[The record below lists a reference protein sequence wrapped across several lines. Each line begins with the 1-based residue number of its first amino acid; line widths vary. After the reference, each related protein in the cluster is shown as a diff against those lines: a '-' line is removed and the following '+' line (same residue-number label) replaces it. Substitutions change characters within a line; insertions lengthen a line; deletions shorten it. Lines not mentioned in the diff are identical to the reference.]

1 MGFLDYTGN
10 TTGKASLLD
19 KIKVML
25 SEIYTTYVAE
35 IEAARDGETDLLAK
49 INVIKA
55 AISSAAGGTYS
66 LVSAADTTNGYLN
79 DKITSTGGTLTKTI
93 ASPGGNEKLNLEIT
107 RFGVTTTSSAVDI
120 TLTSA
125 STLTQQIT
133 MTAADKFVIMP
144 AATGLLESEEWN
156 FFNAGNLRFGIKDST
171 GVFVGSIDA
180 QSFGRLKLIDN
191 STAAGTWEA
200 IDGAD
205 LIMARL
211 KTVCNAMT
219 STWVTSCKMTSTT
232 VFAAWTGTDGDG
244 FCAILTWVPGTPAI
258 TVSSLLEFDTTNA
271 QQISCCRMTD
281 TVAIVSYMGAESDG
295 FIAAITYNGT
305 DTLTLTDTHEF
316 IDADTVSGTQVV
328 PIHADASTGK
338 IGLVYVKADTYLY
351 GQVLN
356 WTGTE
361 ITANTA
367 ETLINNDS
375 AVTYPSLDILSGA
388 VGAASMIVSLTTSA
402 SIVVQMIRW
411 DGTTIIPTPRI
422 TVLYP
427 AYRSSIVA
435 VNSSYALVCSAQTA
449 GGPAVPFDHTAI
461 IVYWSGTALSMKK
474 TISLGV
480 NAAHYQ
486 MFPRDAFLL
495 DSSTV
500 CLFAKVLGSNQAD
513 IFKIKVVG
521 NTTPANCVLKLDS
534 KIYLGFTGS
543 YHSFSGLDGAGAIA
557 VYSDAT
563 NSSYLSAERIDIA

>member
-35 IEAARDGETDLLAK
+35 IEAARDGESSLLAK
-49 INVIKA
+49 EQAQDA
-55 AISSAAGGTYS
+55 AILAATGGTS
-66 LVSAADTTNGYLN
+66 LLVSATDNLNGFAY
-79 DKITSTGGTLTKTI
+79 DKITSTYLDKTI
-93 ASPGGNEKLNLEIT
+93 TSPGGNEKLNLDPIKA
-107 RFGVTTTSSAVDI
+107 GVTTTSSAVDI

-125 STLTQQIT
+125 SLAIQYLAF
-133 MTAADKFVIMP
+133 TAADKFVTEVD
-144 AATGLLESEEWN
+144 ATTLPKG
-156 FFNAGNLRFGIKDST
+156 FVRHYFNTGNYRHGIKNSAGT
-171 GVFVGSIDA
+171 FLASIDA
-180 QSFGRLKLIDN
+180 ASYGKLVLIDN
-191 STAAGTWEA
+191 STAAGTWKA
-200 IDGAD
+200 FDGAD

-211 KTVCNAMT
+211 KTVCNAEA
-219 STWVTSCKMTSTT
+219 STYIASCKMTSTT
-232 VFAAWTGTDGDG
+232 TLAAWTGTGTDG

-258 TVSSLLEFDTTNA
+258 TVSNILEFNTSEA
-271 QQISCCRMTD
+271 EHISCCRMTD
-281 TVAIVSYMGAESDG
+281 TVGIIAYQGPDDDG
-295 FIAAITYNGT
+295 FITAVTYNGT
-305 DTLTLTDTHEF
+305 DTLVVTDTHEF
-316 IDADTVSGTQVV
+316 LDADTVTYTQVV
-328 PIHADASTGK
+328 PIYAHASTGK
-338 IGLVYVKADTYLY
+338 IGLIYQKADTYLY
-351 GQVLN
+351 AQVLN

-367 ETLINNDS
+367 ETLIHNDA
-375 AVTYPSLDILSGA
+375 AVTYPSLDLLSGA

-402 SIVVQMIRW
+402 SIAVHQIAW
-411 DGTTIIPTPRI
+411 NGTTLTPSTKI
-422 TVLYP
+422 TALSP
-427 AYRSSIVA
+427 AYRSSVVA

-449 GGPAVPFDHTAI
+449 SGPAAPFEYVAL
-461 IVYWSGTALSMKK
+461 IVYWSGAALSMKK

-500 CLFAKVLGSNQAD
+500 CLFAKVLGSSQAD